1 MLSSQKLKRRIIQ
14 IKIVTVLIHVLLHL
28 FKYFVKKIFLMFL
41 YQFNHLITSK
51 NEESIC
57 FTDVYTHIHKLSL
70 VFFFSECD
78 RKQPVTIYLM
88 FEITSLPTLNL
99 SH

>member
-1 MLSSQKLKRRIIQ
+1 MTK
-14 IKIVTVLIHVLLHL
+14 V
-28 FKYFVKKIFLMFL
+28 F
-41 YQFNHLITSK
+41 
-51 NEESIC
+51 IC

-99 SH
+99 SHWHSTFAKIKWLIFSDYQNCYPIKIIVMKEKGKILTQL

>member
-1 MLSSQKLKRRIIQ
+1 M
-14 IKIVTVLIHVLLHL
+14 
-28 FKYFVKKIFLMFL
+28 KKVF
-41 YQFNHLITSK
+41 
-51 NEESIC
+51 IC

-70 VFFFSECD
+70 GFFFFSECD

>member
-1 MLSSQKLKRRIIQ
+1 M
-14 IKIVTVLIHVLLHL
+14 
-28 FKYFVKKIFLMFL
+28 KKVF
-41 YQFNHLITSK
+41 
-51 NEESIC
+51 IC

-70 VFFFSECD
+70 GFFFSECD